1 MSVPQQIAVLAAL
14 TEKLFDP
21 VPLDRM
27 TEAGQAVADAA
38 AKIPPDIRAR
48 FEAPGK
54 FSDEDRD
61 AILALCRVAL
71 ERFHHE

>member
-1 MSVPQQIAVLAAL
+1 
-14 TEKLFDP
+14 
-21 VPLDRM
+21 M